1 MEKMDRIKEI
11 YNRVING
18 EEVTAAEAEELS
30 QLNSEEVW
38 QLIMLARRITEEFI
52 GDKEVDLCSIVNA
65 KSGSC
70 SEDCKFCAQS
80 AYYDTN
86 VEEYS
91 LLSKAEIISRAQ
103 EMEDKGADH
112 FGIVTSGKEILSE
125 EEFQRI
131 LEAVKELTE
140 ETGLKI
146 CASLGKL
153 SIKRAKLLAEAGLER
168 YHHNLETSA
177 NYFPEICS
185 THDYSERVTTVK
197 NVKAAGLEVCCG
209 GIIGLGESFRDRIE
223 LAFKL
228 KNLDV
233 DSVPINILNPV
244 EGTPLE
250 YSDSLPPLEILQTTA
265 IFRFILPD
273 KMIRYAGGRED
284 NLRSLQPLG
293 LVAGV
298 NGLLVDQYLTTE
310 GQGVE
315 KDIQMVKDLGLM

>member
-1 MEKMDRIKEI
+1 MDWIKEI
-11 YNRVING
+11 YSRVING
-18 EEVTAAEAEELS
+18 EGITSAEAEELS
-30 QLNSEEVW
+30 KLNKDEIWS
-38 QLIMLARRITEEFI
+38 LILLARRITEEFI
-52 GDKEVDLCSIVNA
+52 GDKEVDFCSIVNA

-70 SEDCKFCAQS
+70 SEDCKFCSQS

-86 VEEYS
+86 VEAYP
-91 LLSKAEIISRAQ
+91 LLSKTEIINRAK

-125 EEFQRI
+125 GEFQRI

-140 ETGLKI
+140 ETRLKI

-185 THDYSERVTTVK
+185 THNYSERVTTVK

-209 GIIGLGESFRDRIE
+209 GIIGLGESFKDRIE
-223 LAFKL
+223 LAFQL
-228 KNLDV
+228 KELDV
-233 DSVPINILNPV
+233 DSVPINILTPV

-250 YSDSLPPLEILQTTA
+250 ENNSLPPLEILQTTA

-298 NGLLVDQYLTTE
+298 NGLLVDKYLTTE
-310 GQGVE
+310 GQGIE
-315 KDIQMVKDLGLM
+315 KDVQMVKDLGLI